1 MTIYSLDLRERALA
15 LYNVGNLSIRKVAE
29 RLLINKSTV
38 NEWVKL
44 YREQGNVKPKRVGST
59 RKSQQL

>member
-1 MTIYSLDLRERALA
+1 MTIYSPDLRERALA
-15 LYNVGNLSIRKVAE
+15 LYILENLSIRKIAE

-38 NEWVKL
+38 NEWLKL

-59 RKSQQL
+59 RKS

>member
-15 LYNVGNLSIRKVAE
+15 LYIVEKLSIRKIAE

-38 NEWVKL
+38 NEWLKL
-44 YREQGNVKPKRVGST
+44 YREQGNVKPKRIV
-59 RKSQQL
+59 